1 LVCSTRYP
9 LLATRYFPLM
19 LPVTSTLLI
28 LLLPLASAVLIALF
42 LRKQGALASWLSTG
56 VAGAVAVLSLQL
68 IFSGQRDFPASWEW
82 LRFGD
87 FAVHLGFKFDDLA
100 ALMLFVVSFVG
111 FLIHVFSL
119 GYMHDDAARAR
130 FFGGLSIFMF
140 SMLGIVLA
148 DNLFMIF
155 IFWELVGFS
164 SWLLINHYHHKQSAA
179 DASKK
184 AFIVNRIGDFG
195 FILGIVWC
203 YWAND
208 TVNFAELAAKGT
220 AGALVFST
228 GIPLLLFCGALGKS
242 AQMPLQV
249 WLPDAMEG
257 PTPVSALIHAATMV
271 AAGIFMLCRINV
283 LMVPD
288 ALTVIMWIGTI
299 TALYAA
305 LCAIVQ
311 SDIKKVLA
319 YSTLSQLGYMVA
331 AFGLGSSMYFSCGL
345 PLMGTDG
352 QPILHDSS
360 TVVAFGIG
368 AAMFHLT
375 THAFFK
381 ALMFLGSGSVIHG
394 CHHEQD
400 IFKMGGLWKK
410 MPVTF
415 ITFTIGVFAII
426 GMPGLAGFF
435 SKDSILYLA
444 MKNNTAVF
452 AVLALTAVLTSFYM
466 IRMWKI
472 TFFGEARSKDADHA
486 HESGLSMTI
495 PLLVLAVLS
504 IAGGYSGVFAKL
516 AGSVA
521 DLVPHAHG
529 SDHTTILLVSLAVML
544 VGGGSAW
551 FFYPATATD
560 ALEAKSRGLF
570 GALVWLK
577 ESFDTLYNY
586 FVAKVQQRFAM
597 LLNFLEQI
605 FLAGLI
611 IRGTAGLVG
620 LVGYGARALFTGSLH
635 TYVYWFL
642 LGAAL
647 LWAFAAGIF

>member
-1 LVCSTRYP
+1 MT
-9 LLATRYFPLM
+9 M
-19 LPVTSTLLI
+19 LQHAILI
-28 LLLPLASAVLIALF
+28 LLLPLASATVIALF
-42 LRKQGALASWLSTG
+42 LRKHGALASWLSTAA
-56 VAGAVAVLSLQL
+56 AGAMAAISIILLLHGERFESSV
-68 IFSGQRDFPASWEW
+68 EW

-87 FAVHLGFKFDDLA
+87 FSVSLGIKYDDLA
-100 ALMLFVVSFVG
+100 ALMLFIVGFVG

-130 FFGGLSIFMF
+130 FFGGLSVFMF
-140 SMLGIVLA
+140 SMIGIVLA

-184 AFIVNRIGDFG
+184 AFIVNRVGDFG
-195 FILGIVWC
+195 FLLGIIMC
-203 YWAND
+203 YWLNG
-208 TVNFAELAAKGT
+208 TVSFSELDKLGAAHG
-220 AGALVFST
+220 LVFST
-228 GIPLLLFCGALGKS
+228 LIPLLLFCGAMGKS

-288 ALTVIMWIGTI
+288 ALTVIMWIGTV

-305 LCAIVQ
+305 FCAIVQ

-331 AFGLGSSMYFSCGL
+331 AFGLG
-345 PLMGTDG
+345 GTVMEHG
-352 QPILHDSS
+352 EHKMVIAAG
-360 TVVAFGIG
+360 VG

-400 IFKMGGLWKK
+400 IFKMGGLAKK
-410 MPVTF
+410 MPITFVTF
-415 ITFTIGVFAII
+415 SIGVLAIV
-426 GMPGLAGFF
+426 GFPWFAGFF
-435 SKDSILYLA
+435 SKDAILYLA
-444 MKNNTAVF
+444 MEKNTAVF
-452 AVLALTAVLTSFYM
+452 AVLAFTAILTSFYM
-466 IRMWKI
+466 TRLWKI
-472 TFFGEARSKDADHA
+472 TFLGEARSEVAKHA
-486 HESGLSMTI
+486 HESGFVMTL
-495 PLLVLAVLS
+495 PLIVLAVLS
-504 IAGGYSGVFAKL
+504 IFGATGWFGLGLYPKL

-521 DLVPHAHG
+521 GLIPEAHG
-529 SDHTTILLVSLAVML
+529 SAHTTILLVSLAVMTI
-544 VGGGSAW
+544 GAGSAL
-551 FFYPATATD
+551 FFYKPSDHDT
-560 ALEAKSRGLF
+560 LEEKSRAAFGL
-570 GALVWLK
+570 LTWVK
-577 ESFDTLYNY
+577 ESFDKLYDY
-586 FVAKVQQRFAM
+586 YVAKVQQRFAM
-597 LLNFLEQI
+597 LINFLEQI

-611 IRGTAGLVG
+611 VRGLAGVAGLIG
-620 LVGYGARALFTGSLH
+620 LGARAIYTGSLH
-635 TYVYWFL
+635 VYVYWFL
-642 LGAAL
+642 LGAVV
-647 LWAFAAGIF
+647 LWAFAAGVFN

>member
-1 LVCSTRYP
+1 MTMLQH
-9 LLATRYFPLM
+9 AILM
-19 LPVTSTLLI
+19 
-28 LLLPLASAVLIALF
+28 LLLPFASAVVIALF
-42 LRKQGALASWLSTG
+42 LRKHGALASWISTAT
-56 VAGAVAVLSLQL
+56 AGAIAAISLIL
-68 IFSGQRDFPASWEW
+68 LLKGERFEDSVEW

-87 FAVHLGFKFDDLA
+87 FAVSLGIKFDDLA
-100 ALMLFVVSFVG
+100 ALMMFVVGVVG

-140 SMLGIVLA
+140 SMIGIVLA

-184 AFIVNRIGDFG
+184 AFIVNRVGDFG
-195 FILGIVWC
+195 FLLGIVMC
-203 YWAND
+203 YWANG
-208 TVNFAELAAKGT
+208 TVNFGELEQLGITNGLVYST
-220 AGALVFST
+220 A
-228 GIPLLLFCGALGKS
+228 IPLLLFCGAMGKS

-288 ALTVIMWIGTI
+288 ALTVIMWVGTI

-331 AFGLGSSMYFSCGL
+331 AFGLGALVVSRHDGGLWPYGVESMALAAG
-345 PLMGTDG
+345 
-352 QPILHDSS
+352 
-360 TVVAFGIG
+360 VG

-400 IFKMGGLWKK
+400 IFKMGGLARK
-410 MPVTF
+410 MPITF
-415 ITFTIGVFAII
+415 VTFTIGVLAII
-426 GMPGLAGFF
+426 GMPAFAGFF
-435 SKDSILYLA
+435 SKDAILYLA

-452 AVLALTAVLTSFYM
+452 VILSLTAVLTSFYM
-466 IRMWKI
+466 VRLWKI
-472 TFFGEARSKDADHA
+472 TFLGEARSEAARHA
-486 HESGLSMTI
+486 HESGWVMTL
-495 PLLVLAVLS
+495 PLIILAVLA
-504 IAGGYSGVFAKL
+504 IFGGTWFFGLGIYPKL

-521 DLVPHAHG
+521 TLIPVAHG
-529 SDHTTILLVSLAVML
+529 SAHTTILLVSLAVMT
-544 VGGGSAW
+544 VGAGAALL
-551 FFYPATATD
+551 FYKPSDHDT
-560 ALEAKSRGLF
+560 LEEKSRLAFGLLTW
-570 GALVWLK
+570 GK
-577 ESFDTLYNY
+577 ESFDRLYDY
-586 FVAKVQQRFAM
+586 YVAKVQQRLAM
-597 LLNFLEQI
+597 LINFLEQI

-611 IRGTAGLVG
+611 IRGLAGIAGLIG
-620 LVGYGARALFTGSLH
+620 LGARALHTGSLH
-635 TYVYWFL
+635 VYVYWFL
-642 LGAAL
+642 LGAVV